1 MKRLPAEV
9 VPYKRTPVFEQH
21 SVPAGLL
28 KRHSTKAGVWGK
40 IVVIEGT
47 LTYRI
52 LEPAPEEVRLD
63 PQTYGVVEPTVPHE
77 VVPQLGVRFYV
88 EFLR

>member
-40 IVVIEGT
+40 IVVR
-47 LTYRI
+47 LTRDCA
-52 LEPAPEEVRLD
+52 L
-63 PQTYGVVEPTVPHE
+63 
-77 VVPQLGVRFYV
+77 RF
-88 EFLR
+88 FLRLPRE